1 MAGYSTGAVSRLHF
15 AVRMVTRAAASLLIL
30 VSIAVALTLASAQAS
45 PPAPAPDHPGTT
57 ATPPE
62 GGDEAAQRTIFGP
75 THRVTLV
82 LGAVLVVL
90 ALGLFVAGVRRG
102 PRTGERTRRRGHE
115 PVTRGK
121 TDRAA

>member
-1 MAGYSTGAVSRLHF
+1 MAGYSTEAVSRLHF

-30 VSIAVALTLASAQAS
+30 VSIAAALTLASAQVS
-45 PPAPAPDHPGTT
+45 PPAPGHPGTA

-102 PRTGERTRRRGHE
+102 PRTGERTRRRGDE
-115 PVTRGK
+115 PATRGK